1 MKLYSELCNFL
12 FHWRLTH
19 KDTKGTDNFEKEK
32 KRKSLVKED
41 MFYILAGI
49 MLTYKLKIAHYNY
62 SFSPDSCLIFTST
75 DIFIYSHNYHQSIIL
90 ENYYVFIREL
100 SLCKL
105 TL

>member
-32 KRKSLVKED
+32 KRKSLLKED

-49 MLTYKLKIAHYNY
+49 MLTYKLKIAYYNY
-62 SFSPDSCLIFTST
+62 SFSPDSFLIFTST
-75 DIFIYSHNYHQSIIL
+75 
-90 ENYYVFIREL
+90 EVFTAITITRASYWRTTMC
-100 SLCKL
+100 SLDNSVCAS
-105 TL
+105 